1 MIRFGLRLSLAGG
14 REAAT
19 RLLIIAAA
27 VALGVGML
35 LATVAGM
42 NAVGAQNQRYGW
54 LNTATVPASSPE
66 ASASQLW
73 WLLREDYYHGRS
85 IGRVDIAVAGPDAPV
100 PPGIEHLPGPGEY
113 YVSPALG
120 ELLRATP
127 AAELGDRFPGHEIGT
142 IGPAALPSPDSLLIV
157 VGRTPAELEPLGA
170 RKVPQIMTLSPSDCS
185 SGCRIGINQA
195 GMTLVLSIV
204 AAALLFPVLI
214 FIGTAT
220 RLAATRREQRFAA
233 MRLVGAT
240 PRQISLISA
249 VESTLAASVGAAVG
263 FGLFFAARPALAGIP
278 FTGEPFFAGDLSLS
292 IVDVLAIAL
301 GIPLGAV
308 GAAWLALRRVQIS
321 PLGVSRRVTPKPPR
335 VWRLIPL
342 AAGLAELTY
351 FIGRRPPTT
360 NGQIT
365 AYLSGFVLIMVGL
378 VVAGP
383 WLTMVGA
390 RLLAGRASRPA
401 ALIAGRRLAD
411 NPQAGF
417 RSVSGL
423 IVALFV
429 TSVATGTITTFVANR
444 GAPRTD
450 SVAATSLSKEFRPE
464 EGLPVPTAD
473 QIPAG
478 LSTIPGVRSV
488 TLVRANPVDR
498 PPVEVLSKPAN
509 SVSAA
514 YRDWWPGVITC
525 AELDRLAVFGSCPAG
540 AQVAAVPDDLIGM
553 RAFDLTSDTYVW
565 GAADM
570 APEEVDRQPIRSVV
584 VNTTSR
590 AAFEQARTMLIDAF
604 PQGRFPA
611 STGEWES
618 NSRRQMNQFQQLAN
632 VIMLASLPIAGC
644 SLAVSVA
651 GGLSDRKRP
660 FSMLRLTGMQLRTL
674 RGVVALETVVPLL
687 LVAVVAIGMGF
698 LAAHLFLR
706 AQLHYTLLAPGGSF
720 YLMVGGGLAVSLGIV
735 ALTLPLL
742 RRITG
747 PETARNE

>member
-19 RLLIIAAA
+19 RLVIIAAA

-35 LATVAGM
+35 LTTLAGM

-54 LNTATVPASSPE
+54 LNTATAPATSPE

-85 IGRVDIAVAGPDAPV
+85 IGRLDVAVTGPDAPV
-100 PPGIEHLPGPGEY
+100 PPGIAHLPGPGEY

-142 IGPAALPSPDSLLIV
+142 IGPAALPSPESLLIV

-170 RKVPQIMTLSPSDCS
+170 RKVPQIMALPPSHCS
-185 SGCRIGINQA
+185 SGCPIGINQA
-195 GMTLVLSIV
+195 GMTLVLSVV

-249 VESTLAASVGAAVG
+249 VESTLAASVGTAVG
-263 FGLFFAARPALAGIP
+263 FGLFFAARPGLAIIP
-278 FTGEPFFAGDLSLS
+278 FTGEPFFPGDLSLT
-292 IVDVLAIAL
+292 IVNVLAVAL
-301 GIPLGAV
+301 GVPLGAV
-308 GAAWLALRRVQIS
+308 VASWLALRRVQIS

-335 VWRLIPL
+335 AWRLIPL
-342 AAGLAELTY
+342 VAGLAEMTY
-351 FIGRRPPTT
+351 FIGRRPATT

-365 AYLSGFVLIMVGL
+365 AYLSGFVLIMIGL

-383 WLTMVGA
+383 WLTMIGA
-390 RLLAGRASRPA
+390 RVLAGRASRPA
-401 ALIAGRRLAD
+401 TLIAGRRLAD

-450 SVAATSLSKEFRPE
+450 SVAATSLAKMFRPE
-464 EGLPVPTAD
+464 EGPAPTAD

-488 TLVRANPVDR
+488 TLVHTNPVDH
-498 PPVEVLSKPAN
+498 PPVQTMTKSTDSHPA
-509 SVSAA
+509 S
-514 YRDWWPGVITC
+514 YDQWWPGVVTC
-525 AELDRLAVFGSCPAG
+525 AELDRLAVFGTCPGG

-553 RAFDLTSDTYVW
+553 RAFDLTNNAYVW
-565 GAADM
+565 TAADI
-570 APEEVDRQPIRSVV
+570 APAEVDRQPIRSVV

-590 AAFEQARTMLIDAF
+590 SAFEQARTMLINAF
-604 PQGRFPA
+604 PQGRSPA
-611 STGEWES
+611 SVGEWES

-674 RGVVALETVVPLL
+674 RRVVALETVVPLL

-698 LAAHLFLR
+698 LAAYLFLR
-706 AQLHYTLLAPGGSF
+706 SQLGYTLLAPGSSF
-720 YLMVGGGLAVSLGIV
+720 YLMAGGGLAVSLGIV